1 MRIARFP
8 TTMNNTNPTT
18 ARRAQTRR
26 RWSLRRRRVVAG
38 AELITEAVAAMYQ
51 PYSCRGREGQR
62 VAPSPARCEGPTP
75 RQARTLTSSDGG
87 GTSPPVERVVE
98 LSGPSTS
105 RSDATSDL
113 SVLEKRV

>member
-18 ARRAQTRR
+18 ARRAQTNG

-62 VAPSPARCEGPTP
+62 VFHPQCQLIEDNVPDRH
-75 RQARTLTSSDGG
+75 R
-87 GTSPPVERVVE
+87 
-98 LSGPSTS
+98 
-105 RSDATSDL
+105 
-113 SVLEKRV
+113 